1 MLCFSASLVCCRCKL
16 RRGAPQA
23 LAQGLRLNRTLRQ
36 LNLAGCQGLDDA
48 GAAAL
53 TSALACS
60 KVLSGINLAFV
71 KLGAAAVDS
80 LVQVRSNA
88 SKRVVFT
95 YFKASERSL
104 ICW

>member
-1 MLCFSASLVCCRCKL
+1 MMSLFCCAFCAHRCKL
-16 RRGAPQA
+16 RRRAPQA

-48 GAAAL
+48 GGAAL

-60 KVLSGINLAFV
+60 KVLAGINLAFV

-80 LVQVRSNA
+80 LVQVRNLY
-88 SKRVVFT
+88 VVLCLLVACLKFN
-95 YFKASERSL
+95 L
-104 ICW
+104 

>member
-1 MLCFSASLVCCRCKL
+1 VNSLSTDVLFYLCRCKL
-16 RRGAPQA
+16 RRRAPQA

-48 GAAAL
+48 GGSAL

-60 KVLSGINLAFV
+60 KVLAGINLAFV

-80 LVQVRSNA
+80 LVQVGA
-88 SKRVVFT
+88 DWLFV
-95 YFKASERSL
+95 
-104 ICW
+104 